1 MWCMMNTCT
10 QIAQRFIIN
19 MKTLPRQKVHQERK
33 TRAEEAI
40 FLGDHELK
48 IAEKLSAVFDAM
60 PVSLLPFTYC
70 KMA

>member
-1 MWCMMNTCT
+1 
-10 QIAQRFIIN
+10 
-19 MKTLPRQKVHQERK
+19 MKTLPRQKVHQERR

-48 IAEKLSAVFDAM
+48 IVEKLSAVFDAM